1 MSKQD
6 NQSNKKTL
14 NNVITRQT
22 EEREVVEVILEDSIE
37 VIIEV
42 IIETKIETIIEGKTE
57 ETTSERRYLM
67 IME

>member
-1 MSKQD
+1 MTKQD

-22 EEREVVEVILEDSIE
+22 EEREGIEGILEDSIE

-42 IIETKIETIIEGKTE
+42 IIETIIETIIEEKTE
-57 ETTSERRYLM
+57 ETTLERRYLM